1 MTDRQIFL
9 ERAKKEVF
17 PFLVE
22 PDPIDYDAMAEE
34 ALIQSMHEHGLKY

>member
-9 ERAKKEVF
+9 KRAKEEVF
-17 PFLVE
+17 PFLLE
-22 PDPIDYDAMAEE
+22 PIDYDAMAEE